1 MSKAND
7 LQTGVSELIEEGF
20 PGQYGIS
27 AAMDPNAGMTPGE
40 LAIAANLPNRQITYT
55 TAPELQAIGH
65 RVIPAPY
72 GDRMLHASIL
82 LRPGETALT
91 NEEAE
96 RLSNLLGLNRMENPN
111 FVPKK
116 RK

>member
-1 MSKAND
+1 MS
-7 LQTGVSELIEEGF
+7 
-20 PGQYGIS
+20 PGQ
-27 AAMDPNAGMTPGE
+27 
-40 LAIAANLPNRQITYT
+40 LAIAEKLPHRQITYT

-65 RVIPAPY
+65 RVIPTPY
-72 GDRMLHASIL
+72 GDRMLHASSL

-96 RLSNLLGLNRMENPN
+96 NLSSLLGLNRMDNPN

-116 RK
+116 PK